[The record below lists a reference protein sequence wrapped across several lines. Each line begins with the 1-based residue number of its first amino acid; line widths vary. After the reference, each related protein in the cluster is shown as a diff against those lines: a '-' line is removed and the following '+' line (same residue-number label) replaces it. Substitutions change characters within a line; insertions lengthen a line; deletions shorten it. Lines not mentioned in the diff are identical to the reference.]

1 MTTAGCRTSVGHD
14 QPRIPRGA
22 PASTGGRYTHARH
35 TEAVTTLEP
44 ARGREVIHP
53 FPGLIDLTPATGR
66 VLAAIT
72 AAGGHPYLVGGCVRD
87 AIMEPGRVPKD
98 VDVEVFGLDIDSLA
112 GALGTVGCVDQV
124 GREFSVLKIRVA
136 GEDFD
141 VSLPRRD
148 SKVGTG
154 HRGFEVV
161 ADLGCTL
168 VEASGRRDFTLNA
181 LMFDPAAQEVVD
193 CWGGLGDLRAGVLR
207 HTTEAFAD
215 DPLRVLRGVQFS
227 ARFGFTM
234 DPGTAALCRSL
245 ADSYAELST
254 ERVWTEWHK
263 IAAKGAHLSTA
274 LATLDQTGWEQHF
287 PQIAALHDVEQDP
300 TWHPEGTVHAHTGLA
315 GDKAAEL
322 ADAAGLAG
330 DDRAVVV
337 FAALAHDFGKVTHT
351 QHVIRPGEPD
361 RITSR
366 AHAEAGVE
374 PAREFLRSIGAPPH
388 LQDRVLPLV
397 REHMAATGAEAVSK
411 PGVRRL
417 ARRLAPAT
425 MTEWALVTAA
435 DKGGRGAGSV
445 EPGTQRWMRLAD
457 ELVVTATPAQ
467 GILRGEHLIAAGMRP
482 GPAFAPILRD
492 SVAAQDDGTFTDEV
506 GAVRWLRARLGLQ

>member
-1 MTTAGCRTSVGHD
+1 MNAD
-14 QPRIPRGA
+14 QPRLLAGSPCA
-22 PASTGGRYTHARH
+22 TGGRFASGRH
-35 TEAVTTLEP
+35 TEPVTSLGTE
-44 ARGREVIHP
+44 RGRETRTP
-53 FPGLIDLTPATGR
+53 FPGLIDLTPATTR
-66 VLAAIT
+66 VLDAIT
-72 AAGGHPYLVGGCVRD
+72 AAGGHPFLVGGCVRD
-87 AIMEPGRVPKD
+87 AILEPERVPKD
-98 VDVEVFGLDIDSLA
+98 VDIEVFGLDVDSLA
-112 GALGTVGCVDQV
+112 GALGTVGNVDEV
-124 GREFSVLKIRVA
+124 GREVSVLKIRVA

-141 VSLPRRD
+141 VALPRRD

-161 ADLGCTL
+161 ADPGCTL
-168 VEASGRRDFTLNA
+168 AEASGRRDFTLNA
-181 LMFDPAAQEVVD
+181 LMFDPVTQEVVD
-193 CWGGLGDLRAGVLR
+193 CWGGLGDLQAGVLR

-263 IAAKGAHLSTA
+263 IATKGVHLPAA
-274 LATLDQTGWEQHF
+274 LATLDQTGWERHF
-287 PQIAALHDVEQDP
+287 PQISGLHGVEQDP
-300 TWHPEGTVHAHTGLA
+300 RWHPEGDVHAHAGLA

-322 ADAAGLAG
+322 ADAAGLTG

-351 QHVIRPGEPD
+351 QHAIQPGEPD

-366 AHAEAGVE
+366 GHAEAGVE
-374 PAREFLRSIGAPPH
+374 PAREFLRSIGAPRH
-388 LQDRVLPLV
+388 ILDRVLPLV
-397 REHMAATGAEAVSK
+397 REHMVATTAEAVSK

-417 ARRLAPAT
+417 ARRLAPAS

-457 ELVVTATPAQ
+457 ELVVTATPEQ
-467 GILRGEHLIAAGMRP
+467 GILRGEHLIAAGMHP

-492 SVAAQDDGTFTDEV
+492 SVAAQDDGAFTDEA
-506 GAVRWLRARLGLQ
+506 GAVRWLRTRRGLQ